1 MEHPALVGVHGLKGA
16 GTAGGPY
23 LIGYP
28 LCKAGKGFLPLL
40 PVSLGIYGYA
50 GVAVLLAVA
59 VHRKA
64 GQVLHGVQSLS
75 PVAYEHAH
83 GGLID
88 VQADAI
94 LAYVCQHCTVHVHAL
109 QQAFHEIRRL
119 IALRRFLGEALRGL
133 LGLIAGTVVT
143 VAAAAAPPVP
153 AFPALG
159 GLLAYGLSRC
169 FVCLVLLGDPL
180 CYGSLTAA
188 FFPILTQP
196 TVPAAPPV
204 PIVLPRLPAVTAL
217 PAFPLLIF
225 GPEIF
230 GQRYILRLPLY
241 ELYYGGLG
249 AYAQYALA
257 FMLYYVYLHLV
268 YGDLQLLQ
276 AFEDGFID

>member
-16 GTAGGPY
+16 GTAGGLY

-28 LCKAGKGFLPLL
+28 LCKAGKGLLPLL

-143 VAAAAAPPVP
+143 VTAAAAPPVP

-159 GLLAYGLSRC
+159 GLLDYFRLDELHRPGRFGLGFPHIALRGG
-169 FVCLVLLGDPL
+169 LPLLPG
-180 CYGSLTAA
+180 AA
-188 FFPILTQP
+188 
-196 TVPAAPPV
+196 VPAAAPV